1 METIIFYL
9 VGVAMAAL
17 VSLMTIAVIRK
28 SYREILEEL
37 CGTAQRAG
45 YWVRMSEVCLVVIT
59 VFSAITFHG
68 YQALDRPGAVELFW
82 DLMGQVSW
90 ILAAVFASLTVI
102 AFVVVRS
109 LPREGKRIVAP
120 KEGVMANPFLL

>member
-17 VSLMTIAVIRK
+17 ISLATIMVLRK

-37 CGTAQRAG
+37 CGTAKRAS

-59 VFSAITFHG
+59 LYVATLRDDHSAVGH
-68 YQALDRPGAVELFW
+68 PGMVYLFW
-82 DLMGQVSW
+82 GLMRQVAW
-90 ILAAVFASLTVI
+90 ILATVFASLVVI
-102 AFVVVRS
+102 ALVVARS
-109 LPREGKRIVAP
+109 LPREGNQIVAP
-120 KEGVMANPFLL
+120 NEG